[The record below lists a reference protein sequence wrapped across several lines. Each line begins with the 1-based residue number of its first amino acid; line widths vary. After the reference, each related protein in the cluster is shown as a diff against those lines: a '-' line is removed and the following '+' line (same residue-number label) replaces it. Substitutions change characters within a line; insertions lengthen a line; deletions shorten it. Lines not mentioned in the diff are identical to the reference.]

1 MNQFHCWFL
10 VKLIPLYFSPGGRIH
25 KRSFLTPPPP
35 PLSLSPTLLNLLLD
49 RQKSRKMGFYFLE
62 KSRKMAGFYC
72 WEKSRKMG
80 FYCVEKSR
88 KMGFYCL
95 EQFRLRPPHSS
106 SSLPV
111 ERLKYCMYSIAVE
124 IRKTGYHHVND
135 LTSIVRGHMQSKVGR
150 CSVLFD

>member
-1 MNQFHCWFL
+1 MKLKYKSWSEGFKFSKKKKWINFTVDSLLSWF
-10 VKLIPLYFSPGGRIH
+10 PYTFPPGGGFT
-25 KRSFLTPPPP
+25 KEVFLLPLPP

-111 ERLKYCMYSIAVE
+111 
-124 IRKTGYHHVND
+124 
-135 LTSIVRGHMQSKVGR
+135 
-150 CSVLFD
+150 